1 MKLSK
6 ALKNRLFFSAMLLM
20 LVSSAVARNYYVDAV
35 NGSDN
40 NSGLTENA
48 AWKTLGKVSNTMY
61 LPGDKISFKS
71 GQRFEGMLT
80 ISSSGK
86 KGLPLTF
93 TTFGGKEP
101 GTIDGTG
108 GASAI
113 HSHNKEYIILSNLA
127 VTNYREGTIT
137 IDDLFNGIYIVNEDA
152 GTLHYFHFD
161 KIKVF
166 NVNSTHIFPDEG
178 RTDKSRFHG
187 GVQFYTIGN
196 KVRSNFDDVLI
207 TNSTFENLG
216 RTGFNFRSYWDDRSA
231 NSMFGDDIGK
241 GKTDNW
247 TPNTHIILRKNYFK
261 NIAGNASIVRV
272 AVDALVQYNL
282 FDSCGKYISGNATF
296 NFNTDGTVFQFNE
309 AKNTIYSEGETDARG
324 IDSDYKTKNTIIQ
337 YNYSHHN
344 GLGRVI
350 ATGGPGVGD
359 DPVNFNVGTII
370 RYNILEN
377 NLRQGAYFSGRV
389 EGLQMFNNVIYA
401 DATINDV
408 VAIKL
413 NRWTVYP
420 DNARFSN
427 KIFYFEGNNISYD
440 FTNATN
446 VAFDHNLYM
455 GIQPPE
461 KFSDIFP
468 IKADP
473 LFKAKGTGK
482 LGYKL
487 LKRSPAFNAGVIIK
501 NNAAVD
507 YYGVKI
513 IKDGGPN
520 IGVDNNKNLK

>member
-1 MKLSK
+1 MKF
-6 ALKNRLFFSAMLLM
+6 LKSIQKRVFFFSILLT
-20 LVSSAVARNYYVDAV
+20 LVSSAVGRDYYVDAM

-40 NSGLTENA
+40 NNGISAKT
-48 AWKTLGKVSNTMY
+48 AWKSLDKVSNAIY

-86 KGLPLTF
+86 EGLPLTF

-101 GTIDGTG
+101 AIIDGKG
-108 GASAI
+108 GSAAVY
-113 HSHNKEYIILSNLA
+113 SHNKEYIVLSNLA
-127 VTNYREGTIT
+127 VTNFREGTIT

-152 GTLHYFHFD
+152 GTLHNFHFD
-161 KIKVF
+161 NIKVF

-178 RTDKSRFHG
+178 KTDKSRFHG

-216 RTGFNFRSYWDDRSA
+216 RTGFNFRSDWDDRSA
-231 NSMFGDDIGK
+231 NSKFGDDIGK
-241 GKTDNW
+241 GRTDNW
-247 TPNTHIILRKNYFK
+247 TPNTNVIIRKNYFK
-261 NIAGNASIVRV
+261 NIAGNALIVRV
-272 AVDALVQYNL
+272 AVDPLVEHNL

-296 NFNTDGTVFQFNE
+296 NFNTDGTIFQFNE

-337 YNYSHHN
+337 YNYLHHN
-344 GLGRVI
+344 GLGGVT
-350 ATGGPGVGD
+350 AVGGPGVGEE
-359 DPVNFNVGTII
+359 PVYFNIGTII

-377 NLRQGAYFSGRV
+377 NQRQGAYFSGRV
-389 EGLQMFNNVIYA
+389 EGLQMYNNVIYA

-420 DNARFSN
+420 NNARFSN
-427 KIFYFEGNNISYD
+427 NIFYFEGKNISYD
-440 FTNATN
+440 FTQATN
-446 VAFDHNLYM
+446 VVFDHNIYM
-455 GIQPPE
+455 GINPPQ

-473 LFKAKGTGK
+473 LFRAKGTGR
-482 LGYKL
+482 LGYQL
-487 LKRSPAFNAGVIIK
+487 LKNSPAFNAGVIIK
-501 NNAAVD
+501 NNPEVD
-507 YYGVKI
+507 FYGNKI
-513 IKDGGPN
+513 INIAALN
-520 IGVDNNKNLK
+520 IGADNNRNLK